1 MSSRGRSVTPG
12 RRYGEIIGNIFSKG
26 SGDEE
31 EQSSASYSSEAKR
44 MFRERR
50 QNGSTGIFSRK
61 STPERRQTLSPLRR
75 FNESRSNGRPPT
87 PDRNHNRSLSPAPN
101 GRLLSDQLDPF
112 ENVGKGISIRALSKS
127 PSRRKTSEMDSLG
140 PVSSY
145 VTNKMLME
153 TSDETREGP
162 ETAGTT
168 SSGSVQQKTDY
179 NNEADVE
186 EKAAALIWALGELP
200 VTTEEESKSSVSFSS
215 NDSAQMKKIIQA
227 QNEQIRFYESRL
239 KYQSTDIEQLKFELQ
254 QTKRNESKLNLELD
268 IHDLKYSM
276 YDEYRRMIDR
286 RRLDGKI
293 DDEGD
298 EIEGDLENSQFSKTC
313 ATFSKVDR
321 LNQLYEKSRTE
332 AENRYSI
339 LQAEYDKVKSRF
351 SELEGDKSRPISN
364 GSSTVSEVVRADQAG
379 TSSLLEKRIKI
390 LESENL
396 NYLDDIQRKQKEL
409 DEAKLRQ
416 SNAEKKKYEVETHNI
431 ETQTLSN
438 KIVALETEIGF
449 TSGNI
454 DNRTRTSRYRA
465 LEKNLNEYV
474 VEIMGLEDQL
484 KSKEKVILK
493 LKEKELTRMCESPYE
508 PSAKWYNGF
517 NRGGKALLGS
527 KMSLMGAKKYNSNS
541 ASAPSIKY
549 QEHAKNDRE
558 TIAETS
564 KPLAGEK
571 IEAVSAVSSYINK
584 NVGVNKFDS
593 RRIGNTRTGPTS
605 TRIAMLR
612 RRLDALASDHSSVC
626 TEETLYSAKTTP
638 YF

>member
-1 MSSRGRSVTPG
+1 
-12 RRYGEIIGNIFSKG
+12 
-26 SGDEE
+26 
-31 EQSSASYSSEAKR
+31 
-44 MFRERR
+44 
-50 QNGSTGIFSRK
+50 
-61 STPERRQTLSPLRR
+61 
-75 FNESRSNGRPPT
+75 
-87 PDRNHNRSLSPAPN
+87 
-101 GRLLSDQLDPF
+101 
-112 ENVGKGISIRALSKS
+112 
-127 PSRRKTSEMDSLG
+127 MDSLG

-416 SNAEKKKYEVETHNI
+416 SNAEKKKI
-431 ETQTLSN
+431 
-438 KIVALETEIGF
+438 
-449 TSGNI
+449 
-454 DNRTRTSRYRA
+454 
-465 LEKNLNEYV
+465 
-474 VEIMGLEDQL
+474 
-484 KSKEKVILK
+484 
-493 LKEKELTRMCESPYE
+493 
-508 PSAKWYNGF
+508 
-517 NRGGKALLGS
+517 RG
-527 KMSLMGAKKYNSNS
+527 
-541 ASAPSIKY
+541 
-549 QEHAKNDRE
+549 
-558 TIAETS
+558 
-564 KPLAGEK
+564 
-571 IEAVSAVSSYINK
+571 
-584 NVGVNKFDS
+584 
-593 RRIGNTRTGPTS
+593 
-605 TRIAMLR
+605 
-612 RRLDALASDHSSVC
+612 
-626 TEETLYSAKTTP
+626 
-638 YF
+638 